1 MRAVAVGSC
10 SFQTIRSST
19 PKNMALQKASDHQ
32 AKTSSHNQANTIS
45 DHVHP
50 FLRPAHVRLN
60 ELYAEPKQSRERKS
74 PPQKSWSQD
83 GGRQDQSGKGG
94 HMRQLVDG
102 KRIDLR
108 QILGRERQ
116 PADRYPKSE
125 GGRYSEGCDSSA
137 IKAHSQDNRSVG
149 KGRQLRSEAN
159 RGAAF
164 FVLVRGK
171 SRGRRYSLGQN
182 DAMVLACMRLDDDCH
197 WSRNQAAKS
206 SALSLD

>member
-1 MRAVAVGSC
+1 MRVWWLSVARSCRHFDLVTQCELQFLKPVLLGSWQSMRAVAVGSC
-10 SFQTIRSST
+10 SFQTIRSSI
-19 PKNMALQKASDHQ
+19 PKNIALQKASDHQ

-50 FLRPAHVRLN
+50 FLRPAYVRLN
-60 ELYAEPKQSRERKS
+60 ELYAEPKQSSERKN

-116 PADRYPKSE
+116 PA
-125 GGRYSEGCDSSA
+125 
-137 IKAHSQDNRSVG
+137 NR
-149 KGRQLRSEAN
+149 
-159 RGAAF
+159 
-164 FVLVRGK
+164 
-171 SRGRRYSLGQN
+171 
-182 DAMVLACMRLDDDCH
+182 
-197 WSRNQAAKS
+197 
-206 SALSLD
+206 